1 MIPCV
6 NERSAVVAE
15 IRALQ
20 AADQQW
26 RDERPEL
33 VLPGAILDVITSC
46 GFQYYAEHDVTD
58 DLRFLDRAVALLEHA
73 DPPRTDAVA
82 CVRRLERETRP
93 LRTDTGDLDARE
105 ALRRVLVEVPP
116 DVLLGRRDEEASPD
130 LVCRNEAIG
139 LADGI
144 STPYRCASR
153 ISALASFNAPDRYGL
168 IDEMVALRERYET
181 SATERVELA
190 ESIRAGVRRCLEW
203 SQAGT

>member
-1 MIPCV
+1 M
-6 NERSAVVAE
+6 NERRAVVAG
-15 IRALQ
+15 IRELQ

-26 RDERPEL
+26 RTEHPEL
-33 VLPGAILDVITSC
+33 ALPGALLDVITSC

-58 DLRFLDRAVALLEHA
+58 DLRFLDRAGELLKHAPSLVAPYWTSA
-73 DPPRTDAVA
+73 AT
-82 CVRRLERETRP
+82 CIRRLAHEAEP
-93 LRTDTGDLDARE
+93 LRADTGDLDARE

-116 DVLLGRRDEEASPD
+116 DVLLGRRDEEASPV

-153 ISALASFNAPDRYGL
+153 ISALAYFSAPDRYGV

-190 ESIRAGVRRCLEW
+190 ESIRAGVRRYLEW